1 MSEEKKTN
9 AAEERHQESKRYLVF
24 YVIAL
29 FSVALVLILLSYMT
43 QVKADREVANMGI
56 QLQEQT
62 TAVKGAEAR
71 MEVLQRTVEEQTAK
85 LKETEAKLE
94 EQTEQRE
101 EYLEKY
107 KALATLVE
115 AQQLEKQGDLAG
127 AKALVGT
134 LDTRYGAER
143 LDGMGEDDLFTEAQ
157 AAIYWELNVLDV
169 PEEPV
174 AVNE

>member
-1 MSEEKKTN
+1 MSEEKKIS
-9 AAEERHQESKRYLVF
+9 AAEEKHQESKRYLVF

-43 QVKADREVANMGI
+43 QVKADRELATMGV
-56 QLQEQT
+56 QLEQQT

-71 MEVLQRTVEEQTAK
+71 MEVLQRAVEEQAAK
-85 LKETEAKLE
+85 LEEAEAKLE
-94 EQTEQRE
+94 EATAQRE
-101 EYLEKY
+101 EYLEKS

-115 AQQLEKQGDLAG
+115 AQQLEKQGDIAG

-134 LDTRYGAER
+134 LDDRYGADR
-143 LDGMGEDDLFTEAQ
+143 LDGMGEDDLLTDAQ
-157 AAIYWELNVLDV
+157 AAIYWELNVLEV
-169 PEEPV
+169 PEEPT